1 MNKRIIVFAPHPDD
15 ATLGCGGT
23 IAKKISEGFEVI
35 IVLMTD
41 GRHLFSEGLGI
52 SSDPTP
58 EEVKQIRKE
67 EFLRSTEILGVPRK
81 NLLFFDFEDGT
92 LEKHGREAE
101 ERVIEIIRKYSPAD
115 IYFPFRRDCHPD
127 HRATNR
133 IVRQALHQLGLAGS
147 YEYMIIHL
155 AARVGPP
162 MERFISVFKRNRIE
176 VNISEFVNLKE
187 KAIREYKSEMTIIS
201 NKQKEPLHS
210 DVNRFLK
217 RKEVFYT
224 SK

>member
-1 MNKRIIVFAPHPDD
+1 VFAPHPDD

-23 IAKKISEGFEVI
+23 ISKKISEGFEVI

-67 EFLRSTEILGVPRK
+67 ESIRATEILGVPSK
-81 NLLFFDFEDGT
+81 NLLFLDFEDGT

-101 ERVIEIIRKYSPAD
+101 KRVIEIIRKYSPAD

-133 IVRQALHQLGLAGS
+133 IVRQALHQLGLADS
-147 YEYMIIHL
+147 YEYMVIHL
-155 AARVGPP
+155 SARVGPP
-162 MERFISVFKRNRIE
+162 MERFISIFKRNMVE
-176 VNISEFVNLKE
+176 VDISGFLNLKE
-187 KAIREYKSEMTIIS
+187 RAIKEYKSEMTIIS
-201 NKQKEPLHS
+201 SKQKKPLHT
-210 DVNRFLK
+210 DMDRFLK
-217 RKEVFYT
+217 EREIFYT
-224 SK
+224 